1 MKRIIKIFIG
11 ILLLVLMSI
20 IYMDNN
26 DRQYDNKLRNR
37 IIKNTGIKNIEYIN
51 YYDDYYVVID
61 KDNLYLYDNE
71 YKEILK
77 VDRIIIYKND
87 NDYDII
93 YKDGKLMYFDDILKD
108 NKLIYRYYNIYNYEL
123 IDEVLVGG
131 VYD

>member
-1 MKRIIKIFIG
+1 
-11 ILLLVLMSI
+11 
-20 IYMDNN
+20 MDNN